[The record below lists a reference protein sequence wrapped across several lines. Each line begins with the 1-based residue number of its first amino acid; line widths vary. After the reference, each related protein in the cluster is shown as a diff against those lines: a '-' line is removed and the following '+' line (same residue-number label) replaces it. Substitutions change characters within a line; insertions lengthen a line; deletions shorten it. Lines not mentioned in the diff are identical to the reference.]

1 MFHDSSGIAEEDRRT
16 KEYISQMKS
25 DAIVSH
31 KNIAIQEIGRDGL
44 FKQMQEWS
52 DGIARRAYEL
62 FANSGFTHG
71 HDLEHWFKAEQELL
85 QPLTIELQDTSND
98 FVLKAQVP
106 GFDARDLEINLDG
119 LFLTIQGKH
128 EDSTNTYGDG
138 SGNELKAQQIWTII
152 ELPAAVNTEKAHAE
166 LKDGELELTLPKV
179 DKTNALKMATAA

>member
-1 MFHDSSGIAEEDRRT
+1 
-16 KEYISQMKS
+16 MKN

-52 DGIARRAYEL
+52 DGIAKRAYEL
-62 FANSGFTHG
+62 FADSGFTHG
-71 HDLEHWFKAEQELL
+71 HDLDHWFKAEQELL
-85 QPLTIELQDTSND
+85 QPLTVELQDTSND

-106 GFDARDLEINLDG
+106 GFDATDIEINLDG

-128 EDSTNTYGDG
+128 EESNTGGEGGDS
-138 SGNELKAQQIWTII
+138 EFKAQQIWTIV
-152 ELPAAVNTEKAHAE
+152 ELPAAVMTEKAHAE
-166 LKDGELELTLPKV
+166 LKDGELQLTLPKV